1 MPNFET
7 PEPISVTLELG
18 VGNVRITVSD
28 RTDTTVEVRPSDVQ
42 ELLDDA
48 LTVPT
53 RSDPRIILEEID
65 GDEVVFRIEATPDE
79 ATEGPKLANEILLA
93 VAGIARDGGN
103 GADAARSDS
112 PLG

>member
-1 MPNFET
+1 VIPLQ
-7 PEPISVTLELG
+7 EPDG
-18 VGNVRITVSD
+18 VDLRARLPAD
-28 RTDTTVEVRPSDVQ
+28 VRPSDVQ
-42 ELLDDA
+42 EVLEEA